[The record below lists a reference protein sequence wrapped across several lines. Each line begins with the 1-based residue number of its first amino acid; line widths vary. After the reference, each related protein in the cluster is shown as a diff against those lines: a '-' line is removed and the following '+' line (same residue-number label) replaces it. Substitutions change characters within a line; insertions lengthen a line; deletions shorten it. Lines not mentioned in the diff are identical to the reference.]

1 MCLPCFP
8 WTWTQYEDPLDSM
21 PEHSIWVH
29 DGQAWVL
36 QQIVS
41 FKLLSRALSRALFRR
56 SVSSLCLF
64 SSASS
69 PSGLCAP
76 LPWTLRTISE
86 IGTPPPIQQ
95 A

>member
-21 PEHSIWVH
+21 PEHSLWVH

-41 FKLLSRALSRALFRR
+41 LCAFLSVATG
-56 SVSSLCLF
+56 
-64 SSASS
+64 
-69 PSGLCAP
+69 SGCPGDATHTHAP
-76 LPWTLRTISE
+76 LP
-86 IGTPPPIQQ
+86 
-95 A
+95 